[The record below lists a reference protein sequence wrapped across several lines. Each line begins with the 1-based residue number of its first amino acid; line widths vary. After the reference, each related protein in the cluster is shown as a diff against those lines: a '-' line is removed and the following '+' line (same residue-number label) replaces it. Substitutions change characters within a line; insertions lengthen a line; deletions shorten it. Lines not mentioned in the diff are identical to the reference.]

1 MQADGYKALILPH
14 RCLLFSLVLDSLN
27 VYFVSLFL
35 HKIIKEALKMWE
47 KFGFKD
53 MSLWETFQDDFE
65 GFTEEDFRSASIHH
79 QRKLR
84 DYLQKYGVGV
94 RKQ

>member
-35 HKIIKEALKMWE
+35 HTFRGLSKTIAPCLQQFSKR
-47 KFGFKD
+47 GFCIE
-53 MSLWETFQDDFE
+53 LVET
-65 GFTEEDFRSASIHH
+65 RSYN
-79 QRKLR
+79 Q
-84 DYLQKYGVGV
+84 
-94 RKQ
+94 